1 MSQSQAFYRPTTLS
15 TSHYAGR
22 WAIPSEDQRNDLAV
36 VNALGY
42 AYACAPDSPE
52 KEAQLLVALEAFHG
66 YLSKYLVMIL
76 RGLFLR

>member
-1 MSQSQAFYRPTTLS
+1 MSQSQAFYRSTTLS

-22 WAIPSEDQRNDLAV
+22 WAIPSEDRRNDLAV

-52 KEAQLLVALEAFHG
+52 N
-66 YLSKYLVMIL
+66 
-76 RGLFLR
+76 